1 MPSDTRTPTQSATNV
16 LGGEVAAEA
25 ESRGFRR
32 VFRRQAAI
40 VLATLTG
47 LTAAHFALAAG
58 GLGWVETNVLFLLGL
73 GLAAF
78 VLLRNTRFAEH
89 ATHRA
94 FRTLQRSYLG
104 TVEAL
109 SEALDARDGYT
120 AGHAHSVAE
129 MVEATGRALGMC
141 ERELEG
147 LRSAALF
154 HDIGKI
160 GIPDRILN
168 KPGPLDDAEWALMK
182 RHPVVGAQILAPLD
196 FLAQSIPIVRHEH
209 EHWDGSGYPDGLAGE
224 QIPLGARVILVCDAY
239 HAMTSDRPYRTA
251 LDPQEALRRLREGAG
266 RQFDP
271 RVVEAFLRRL
281 RHRGDSPQLSD
292 LAAA

>member
-1 MPSDTRTPTQSATNV
+1 V

-25 ESRGFRR
+25 ESRDFRR

-58 GLGWVETNVLFLLGL
+58 GLGWIETNVLFLLGL

-78 VLLRNTRFAEH
+78 VLLRNTRFAEQ

-94 FRTLQRSYLG
+94 FRSLQSSYLG

-129 MVEATGRALGMC
+129 MVEATGRALGMSD
-141 ERELEG
+141 RELHG
-147 LRSAALF
+147 LRWAALF

-160 GIPDRILN
+160 GVPDRILN

-182 RHPVVGAQILAPLD
+182 RHPIVGAQILAPLD
-196 FLAQSIPIVRHEH
+196 FLAPSIPIVRHEH

-239 HAMTSDRPYRTA
+239 HAMTSDRPYRAA
-251 LDPQEALRRLREGAG
+251 LDPREALRRLHEGAS

-271 RVVEAFLRRL
+271 RVVEAFVGLL
-281 RHRGDSPQLSD
+281 GHRGDSPQPSD